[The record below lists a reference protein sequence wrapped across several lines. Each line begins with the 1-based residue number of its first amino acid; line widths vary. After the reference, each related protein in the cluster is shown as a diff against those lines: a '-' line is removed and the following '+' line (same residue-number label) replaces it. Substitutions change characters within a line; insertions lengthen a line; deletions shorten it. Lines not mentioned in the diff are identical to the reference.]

1 MSKII
6 TGRQIRMARSALSWR
21 VDDLS
26 KKSDVPWARIQKLE
40 RENSYSEDNDDKLMK
55 IKSTFEKNGIV
66 FVNENLDI
74 GTEPYIF
81 LKSV

>member
-1 MSKII
+1 
-6 TGRQIRMARSALSWR
+6 MARSALSWR